1 MTLKQAVKILM
12 ESPLYFWF
20 DLATRRAMVR
30 EFRARYNQS

>member
-20 DLATRRAMVR
+20 DLETRRAMVR
-30 EFRARYNQS
+30 EFRARFSAS